1 MGNLMTLKQ
10 QMALDLNNL
19 ILNTDE
25 FAESSTYTPRG
36 GTAKTIKAVWE
47 YDNFGAE
54 FENAGESWK
63 KRGTVTVSIA
73 DIADPQ
79 REDVIINA
87 AGESFEVKDVSFRNP
102 VSNIIDVIQSTRV
115 TVGHIRGKG

>member
-1 MGNLMTLKQ
+1 MGNLMTLKE
-10 QMALDLNNL
+10 QMAADLLNL

-25 FAESSTYTPRG
+25 FAESSTYTAKG

-54 FENAGESWK
+54 FEAAGESWK

-79 REDVIINA
+79 RGDSIVNA
-87 AGESFEVKDVSFRNP
+87 AGESFEVQDLQYRNP
-102 VSNIIDVIQSTRV
+102 VSNIISVVQSERV
-115 TVGHIRGKG
+115 TVGHIRAK